1 MCGALGNVATSILG
15 IDRSETLLRYRA
27 EIDGL
32 RAIAVLPVILF
43 HMGFEIFSGGYVG
56 VDVFFVISG
65 YLITSI
71 ILREMDEGTFS
82 IANFYERRARRIL
95 PALFFVIIVSTVFS
109 FLILS
114 PTQLQN
120 YFDSVIAT
128 STYWSNIYFWKNINY
143 FSGSAELQP
152 LLHTWSLSIE
162 EQYYVIY
169 PFFLLLFWRL
179 GKTWIFVI
187 LAIVFTVS
195 FGIAQWGSENYPH
208 ANFYLLV
215 TRGWELLV
223 GAFVA
228 FYLSKNSIVR
238 ETNFTA
244 QLASLIGIL
253 LVIFSVFT
261 FGRDTPFP
269 SAYTLIPTIGTALII
284 LFAINGTLVN
294 SLLRIRILVI
304 IGLASYSAYLWHQ
317 PILAFGRHLGT
328 TNTNVGTSFAVGA
341 LIVALSFIS
350 YRYVETPFR
359 NKLVVSSHM
368 LWAVGAGSMITFIVL
383 SVATHSSGGFKGRY
397 AASSQN
403 FLSDIEASSEYI
415 PKVFDSLRNIGFS
428 EETPSRQKV
437 ILIGD
442 SFAKDMVN
450 SLKSGGRLESINLA
464 VHHIS
469 ARCGNLYLDYS
480 LIDEIDKDDRGRCE
494 REGWYSDEAIRL
506 INEADDIWLVSSWQD
521 WHLKYLE
528 ESLINLQRDF
538 TADITLF
545 GTKKFWDGDGS
556 FSGILERYESGG
568 LVTLLIETRT
578 INSEMERI
586 SASSGTLFID
596 QLSLLC
602 GGSQTCDLNTPESNS
617 LISVDG
623 GHLTE
628 SGAGRLA
635 DQLPDSLFR

>member
-1 MCGALGNVATSILG
+1 
-15 IDRSETLLRYRA
+15 LRYRA

-32 RAIAVLPVILF
+32 RALAVVPVILF

-65 YLITSI
+65 FLITTI
-71 ILREMDEGTFS
+71 ILREMGDGTFS
-82 IANFYERRARRIL
+82 ITSFYERRARRIL

-114 PTQLQN
+114 PAQLQN

-128 STYWSNIYFWKNINY
+128 STYWSNIYFWQNLNY
-143 FSGSAELQP
+143 FSGSADLQP

-169 PFFLLLFWRL
+169 PFFLLLCWRL
-179 GKTWIFVI
+179 GKTSILVI
-187 LAIVFTVS
+187 LVVVFIVS
-195 FGIAQWGSENYPH
+195 FGIAQWGSNNYPH

-228 FYLSKNSIVR
+228 FYLSKNSTVR
-238 ETNFTA
+238 ETNLTA
-244 QLASLIGIL
+244 QIASLIGIL
-253 LVIFSVFT
+253 LVMFSVFY

-269 SAYTLIPTIGTALII
+269 SAYTLVPTIGTALII
-284 LFAINGTLVN
+284 LFAIDGTLVN
-294 SLLRIRILVI
+294 SLLRIRFLVI

-317 PILAFGRHLGT
+317 PILAFSRHLGIST
-328 TNTNVGTSFAVGA
+328 TDVGTIFAVGT
-341 LIVALSFIS
+341 LIIALSFIS

-368 LWAVGAGSMITFIVL
+368 LWLASAGSVIAFIIL
-383 SVATHSSGGFKGRY
+383 SVATHSNDGFKGRY
-397 AASSQN
+397 AASSQS
-403 FLSDIEASSEYI
+403 FLGDIEASSEYI

-442 SFAKDMVN
+442 SFTMDMAN

-480 LIDEIDKDDRGRCE
+480 LYDEIDKDDRGRCD
-494 REGWYSDEAIRL
+494 REGWYSDDAIRL
-506 INEADDIWLVSSWQD
+506 MNEADDIWLVSHWQD
-521 WHLKYLE
+521 WQLKYLE
-528 ESLINLQRDF
+528 ESLRNLRLDF
-538 TADITLF
+538 TAEVTLF
-545 GTKKFWDGDGS
+545 GTKKFWDDEGT
-556 FSGILERYESGG
+556 FSGILEKYESGG
-568 LVTLLIETRT
+568 ITTLPTEPRT
-578 INSEMERI
+578 INSELGRI
-586 SASSGTLFID
+586 SASTGTLFVD

-602 GGSQTCDLNTPESNS
+602 GESQICDLNTPESNS

-623 GHLTE
+623 GHLTK
-628 SGAGRLA
+628 SGAARLA
-635 DQLPDSLFR
+635 DRLPGSLFR